1 MKKKFLKSILTMT
14 MICTLSATTIIPAY
28 AGTSNYDMTVTK
40 TGSSSDDNKSLRT
53 SKDGGANYEAKFYVR
68 PTYFSCS
75 AGKGKMRVHSMQWG
89 FPNNIISNEL
99 VLSKN
104 NLNTT
109 KSANYTY
116 KVPAKEYYYLITGY
130 YSGSVNSVRSKGK
143 YTP

>member
-1 MKKKFLKSILTMT
+1 MQEH
-14 MICTLSATTIIPAY
+14 
-28 AGTSNYDMTVTK
+28 SNYDMTVTK

-116 KVPAKEYYYLITGY
+116 KVPAKEYYYLIAGY

>member
-1 MKKKFLKSILTMT
+1 
-14 MICTLSATTIIPAY
+14 
-28 AGTSNYDMTVTK
+28 
-40 TGSSSDDNKSLRT
+40 
-53 SKDGGANYEAKFYVR
+53 
-68 PTYFSCS
+68 
-75 AGKGKMRVHSMQWG
+75 MRVHSMQWG

-116 KVPAKEYYYLITGY
+116 KVTGKEYYYLIAGY